1 MLYTKASCVYT
12 NDVCVYTN
20 AQVCIRNDLFR
31 RSQARLTG
39 QWLKML
45 FEYSWGAPYVSGN
58 RTVFGR
64 RLPSGLV
71 QEVVADDVSSHIVK
85 HGAASN
91 AGSSLVPSSVLI
103 QMTHHKNKAEERL
116 YQTRAQQDL
125 RSFRQV
131 LNLPPHLHPDN
142 RAISTLDVYGKLVS
156 LEARMQATTAQLT
169 ALIEQQT
176 ACMTRC
182 VSTVT
187 SSALRVMENIIANR
201 SMNDTA
207 ADFQSLN
214 ALLHDTRGATM
225 QLGVASRAESEKL
238 GAILKQNERELTMF
252 SCLSASDTPP
262 LGRLPPAGQP
272 PPSGQPP
279 PAGQPPPQGR
289 QPTPP
294 GQPPPE
300 QAQPAAGQSY
310 AQPPPPPPTQQQP
323 PPPTQQPPPLP
334 TQQQQ
339 PPPTIELQLQQPP
352 PPPTQQPWPQP
363 PPPPTQQPAPQPPPP
378 PTQPA
383 GLFAVCCMAG
393 RMVDGTGN
401 PVECVVRR
409 GGAAYE
415 SAPQA
420 RHAESQH
427 QSDVLKKNTWGDDST
442 VSAWAKRVEM
452 HRTKS
457 SAPLFVPAPLAHA
470 PWLTCMCTYSGGV
483 CIHIRASCVF
493 VCTVCVYTNT
503 HKTHVCI
510 HILAARVYTF
520 GLLVYSC
527 VPFVYTQTA
536 HTTHVCIRRFRV
548 PDRADSYRGRARYWD
563 KHPYLPGVLRERLHT
578 HIHTRRWPRLSPS
591 LQPGHGRW
599 VWVLQPR
606 QAGQMLLPGEL
617 QLQVHQR
624 QPQQRA
630 VEAPTMRLPGC

>member
-20 AQVCIRNDLFR
+20 AHLCIHNDLFR

-91 AGSSLVPSSVLI
+91 AGSSLVPSSILI

-156 LEARMQATTAQLT
+156 LEARMQSTTAQLT
-169 ALIEQQT
+169 AHIEQQT
-176 ACMTRC
+176 ACMIGC

-272 PPSGQPP
+272 PPP
-279 PAGQPPPQGR
+279 GR
-289 QPTPP
+289 QPPPP

-310 AQPPPPPPTQQQP
+310 AQQQWEWRELQMQQPPPQPTQQQPPQPTQQQPPAPTIDLQMQPPPPTQQQQPAPKIDLQMQP
-323 PPPTQQPPPLP
+323 PPPTQQ
-334 TQQQQ
+334 
-339 PPPTIELQLQQPP
+339 
-352 PPPTQQPWPQP
+352 QQPW
-363 PPPPTQQPAPQPPPP
+363 PQPPPP

-393 RMVDGTGN
+393 RMVDGVNN

-427 QSDVLKKNTWGDDST
+427 QSDVLKKNMWGADST

-452 HRTKS
+452 HRTRS

-493 VCTVCVYTNT
+493 VCAVCVYTNT
-503 HKTHVCI
+503 RKTHVCI
-510 HILAARVYTF
+510 HILAARVYTSV
-520 GLLVYSC
+520 LLAYSC
-527 VPFVYTQTA
+527 VPFVYTQ
-536 HTTHVCIRRFRV
+536 
-548 PDRADSYRGRARYWD
+548 DSHDACVY
-563 KHPYLPGVLRERLHT
+563 T
-578 HIHTRRWPRLSPS
+578 
-591 LQPGHGRW
+591 
-599 VWVLQPR
+599 
-606 QAGQMLLPGEL
+606 
-617 QLQVHQR
+617 QVS
-624 QPQQRA
+624 
-630 VEAPTMRLPGC
+630 CS